1 MEDQNQLL
9 GTLVADLRGVIIFSL
24 DSEYRYTAF
33 TNTHKIVMKT
43 IWGTE
48 IQLGASMLSYIL
60 REDDRLKAKR
70 NFDRALAGELFIAE
84 EEYGDESQHTRTW
97 WEDRYFPVHGLNG
110 EVSGVTVLVFDITHL
125 KNIEHALRIS
135 EINYRS
141 VMDQAGDGIFIAD
154 QSGRYLDVNLAGC
167 AMLGYAR
174 EEIQQLNISDL
185 IVPNPEKPL
194 RLDEIVQGVSM
205 VTECEMFHK
214 EGRFIPVEIN
224 AKILEDGRLLGIV
237 RDVAERKREEARI
250 RYLAFVMD
258 KISSAVIITDVNLQ
272 ITHWN
277 KGAEA
282 LYGWKEEEVIGHLVD
297 DMCGTQFAV
306 GQQLEA
312 QKLLVADKV
321 WQGEIIQQHRS
332 GQAIWVYASVTLLE
346 DGHGKFIGAVTINH
360 DMTERKQAEEEL
372 LRTKES
378 ILDINRTLRRAFER
392 EQLASRTDSLTG
404 AFNRRYFFELLEYEF
419 SASRRYSRP
428 LTLVMFDIDLFKQI
442 NDTYGHLTGD
452 TVLEKIVS
460 VVKSQLRETDV
471 LSRYGGDEFV
481 ILLSS
486 SNEQDALTLL
496 ERIRNELIASPFEVT
511 GTKLDLTISVGIA
524 SMHTSMEKSDQLVS
538 LVDQALYAAK
548 NAGRNRVFVYPGETQ
563 EH

>member
-24 DSEYRYTAF
+24 DAEYRYTAF

-110 EVSGVTVLVFDITHL
+110 AVSGVTVLVFDITHL

-174 EEIQQLNISDL
+174 EEIQQLNIADL
-185 IVPNPEKPL
+185 IVPNPDMPL
-194 RLDEIVQGVSM
+194 RLDELLKGASL
-205 VTECEMFHK
+205 VTEREMFHK
-214 EGRFIPVEIN
+214 DGRVIPVEIN

-237 RDVAERKREEARI
+237 RDITERKREEARI

-258 KISSAVIITDVNLQ
+258 NISSAVIITDVNLQ

-297 DMCGTQFAV
+297 NMCGTQFAV

-548 NAGRNRVFVYPGETQ
+548 NAGRNRVFVYPGKTH

>member
-1 MEDQNQLL
+1 
-9 GTLVADLRGVIIFSL
+9 
-24 DSEYRYTAF
+24 
-33 TNTHKIVMKT
+33 
-43 IWGTE
+43 
-48 IQLGASMLSYIL
+48 
-60 REDDRLKAKR
+60 
-70 NFDRALAGELFIAE
+70 
-84 EEYGDESQHTRTW
+84 
-97 WEDRYFPVHGLNG
+97 
-110 EVSGVTVLVFDITHL
+110 
-125 KNIEHALRIS
+125 
-135 EINYRS
+135 
-141 VMDQAGDGIFIAD
+141 
-154 QSGRYLDVNLAGC
+154 
-167 AMLGYAR
+167 MLGYAR

-297 DMCGTQFAV
+297 NMCGTQFAV

-332 GQAIWVYASVTLLE
+332 GQTIWVYASVTLLE
-346 DGHGKFIGAVTINH
+346 DGYGKFIGAVTINH